1 LLCKGNLIRLADVAF
16 DGDSEDS
23 HAGVD
28 DLSLTRW
35 SDAKELFAARYLKS
49 VLARVGGNISLAARE
64 SGMLR
69 QAFQRLL
76 KRHTVDPAEF
86 RGRKPE

>member
-1 LLCKGNLIRLADVAF
+1 MPRCRATSSIA
-16 DGDSEDS
+16 
-23 HAGVD
+23 
-28 DLSLTRW
+28 
-35 SDAKELFAARYLKS
+35 DAKELFAKRYLIS

-76 KRHTVDPAEF
+76 KRHGVDPAQF
-86 RGRKPE
+86 RGPKGKAKQRQ